1 MSSLAA
7 REPGLSDYAASKR
20 QGELALS
27 RAAGEMEWTALRP
40 PAVYGPGDREIL
52 PLFRWLARGIAPLL
66 GSRDARFSLLYI
78 EDLAEA
84 VVQWLDCPNHP
95 GGPFELHD
103 GTLGGYAWRELVDAA
118 VCVFERRVISV
129 PVPVALLK
137 MVAGLNLGAARV
149 FGYAPILTMG
159 KVRELRHPNWV
170 CDNAGWSHETGWAP
184 RVRLE
189 EGLRRTLGSCS

>member
-1 MSSLAA
+1 
-7 REPGLSDYAASKR
+7 
-20 QGELALS
+20 
-27 RAAGEMEWTALRP
+27 
-40 PAVYGPGDREIL
+40 VYGPGDREIL

-66 GSRDARFSLLYI
+66 GSRDARFALLYV

-103 GTLGGYAWRELVDAA
+103 GTLGGYAWGELVDAA
-118 VCVFERRVISV
+118 ARVFERRVISV

-137 MVAGLNLGAARV
+137 IVAGLNLAAARV

-170 CDNAGWSHETGWAP
+170 CDNAGWSRETGWAP
-184 RVRLE
+184 QVRLD
-189 EGLRRTLGSCS
+189 EGLRRTLGICS